1 MASTETRR
9 EVDRVIDALLA
20 RQTELA
26 EEMVV
31 AILAEIPP
39 YARAIPGVVEDVRAH
54 CEAHAGLILEVA
66 RADRAPLREELGFA
80 RDAAHRRVRQ
90 GIPLDG
96 LLQAFRVGHRTVWEA
111 ILDEATP
118 TQEGRDAAI
127 ALVRPAMEY
136 IDICSTQVA
145 EAYIKEQQRLDAS
158 ADRERR
164 DLLED
169 LLAGRL
175 PAPGERPAAVDLDA
189 RADLYVL
196 IARPP
201 GDAPGARDALEHVA
215 DALAS
220 RLGAAGPALVV
231 VRQRE
236 VVAVVAAPGGES
248 GGGSM
253 GSAGEAAADLVREAG
268 EALRSRGD
276 GELRAGLSTPCF
288 GFAGV
293 ARGFAEAR
301 QAIERATVER
311 SVVALT
317 DMSPFEYLV
326 ASADAATLRTVAEKG
341 RALRESDGDGIA
353 RETLLAYVA
362 CDLSIRVTAE
372 RLVVH
377 PNTVRYRLRR
387 ITELTGSDT
396 SRFED
401 LVDLVTVIRAAR
413 AE

>member
-1 MASTETRR
+1 MTPHETRQ
-9 EVDRVIDALLA
+9 EVERVVDALLE

-26 EEMVV
+26 EVMVE

-39 YARAIPGVVEDVRAH
+39 YAQALEGVVEDVRAH
-54 CEAHAGLILEVA
+54 CDAHAGLILEVA
-66 RADRAPLREELGFA
+66 RDDRAPLREELVFA
-80 RDAAHRRVRQ
+80 REAAGRRVRQ

-111 ILDEATP
+111 IVTEATSSD
-118 TQEGRDAAI
+118 EGRDAAI

-145 EAYIKEQQRLDAS
+145 EAYLKEEQRLNAS

-175 PAPGERPAAVDLDA
+175 PAPGERPAAIDLDPA
-189 RADLYVL
+189 ADLLVA
-196 IARPP
+196 IARPA
-201 GDAPGARDALEHVA
+201 GAAPQARDALEHVA

-220 RLGAAGPALVV
+220 HLGADVPALVV

-236 VVAVVAAPGGES
+236 VVAVVGVADGRG
-248 GGGSM
+248 
-253 GSAGEAAADLVREAG
+253 GEAAATLLRETG
-268 EALRSRGD
+268 EALRARGE
-276 GELRAGLSTPCF
+276 GELRAGLSTVCF

-301 QAIERATVER
+301 QAVDRADAERP
-311 SVVALT
+311 VVALT
-317 DMSPFEYLV
+317 DLSPFEYLV
-326 ASADAATLRTVAEKG
+326 ASADSGALRTIAAKG
-341 RALRESDGDGIA
+341 RLLVETDADGTA

-362 CDLSIRVTAE
+362 CDLSVRDTAE

-387 ITELTGSDT
+387 ISELTGRDT
-396 SRFED
+396 RRFED

-413 AE
+413 ARG

>member
-1 MASTETRR
+1 MTTNGMRQ
-9 EVDRVIDALLA
+9 EVERVVATLLA

-26 EEMVV
+26 EVMVE

-39 YARAIPGVVEDVRAH
+39 YARALEGVVEDVRAH
-54 CEAHAGLILEVA
+54 CDAHAGLILEVA
-66 RADRAPLREELGFA
+66 RDDRAPLREELVFA
-80 RDAAHRRVRQ
+80 REAARRRVRQ

-111 ILDEATP
+111 IVNEGAASED
-118 TQEGRDAAI
+118 GRDAAI

-145 EAYIKEQQRLDAS
+145 EAYLKEEQRLDAS

-175 PAPGERPAAVDLDA
+175 PAPGERPAAIDLDPA
-189 RADLYVL
+189 ADLLVA
-196 IARPP
+196 IARPA
-201 GDAPGARDALEHVA
+201 GGAAQARDALEHVA

-220 RLGAAGPALVV
+220 HLGADRPALVV

-236 VVAVVAAPGGES
+236 VVAIVVVQGADCDATAALLRAGGET
-248 GGGSM
+248 
-253 GSAGEAAADLVREAG
+253 
-268 EALRSRGD
+268 LRARGD
-276 GELRAGLSTPCF
+276 VDLRAGLSTVCF

-293 ARGFAEAR
+293 ARGFGEAR
-301 QAIERATVER
+301 QAIERTDAER
-311 SVVALT
+311 PVVTLT

-326 ASADAATLRTVAEKG
+326 ASADAGALRTIAEKG
-341 RALRESDGDGIA
+341 RLLLETDADGTA

-362 CDLSIRVTAE
+362 CDLSVRDTAE

-387 ITELTGSDT
+387 ISELTGRDT
-396 SRFED
+396 RRFED

-413 AE
+413 

>member
-1 MASTETRR
+1 MTYGGTKQ
-9 EVDRVIDALLA
+9 EVERVIDTLLA
-20 RQTELA
+20 RRAELA
-26 EEMVV
+26 AAMVE

-39 YARAIPGVVEDVRAH
+39 YARAMDGVVEDVRAH
-54 CEAHAGLILEVA
+54 CDAHAGLILEVA
-66 RADRAPLREELGFA
+66 RADRSPQREELVFA
-80 RDAAHRRVRQ
+80 REAAGRRVRQ

-111 ILDEATP
+111 IVSEAAES
-118 TQEGRDAAI
+118 QEGRDAAI

-145 EAYIKEQQRLDAS
+145 EAYLKEEQRLDAS

-169 LLAGRL
+169 LLAGRM
-175 PAPGERPAAVDLDA
+175 PAPGDRPAAIDLDPA
-189 RADLYVL
+189 SDVL
-196 IARPP
+196 VAIARPA
-201 GDAPGARDALEHVA
+201 GGATEARDAIEHVA

-220 RLGAAGPALVV
+220 HLGADRPALVV

-236 VVAVVAAPGGES
+236 VVAVVALAES
-248 GGGSM
+248 SD
-253 GSAGEAAADLVREAG
+253 GEATAALLRTAG

-276 GELRAGLSTPCF
+276 GELRAGLSTVCF
-288 GFAGV
+288 GFAEV

-301 QAIERATVER
+301 QAIDRTGHERPVM
-311 SVVALT
+311 ALT

-326 ASADAATLRTVAEKG
+326 ASADAGALRAIADKG
-341 RALRESDGDGIA
+341 RLLAEIDADGTA

-362 CDLSIRVTAE
+362 SDLSVRDTAE

-387 ITELTGSDT
+387 ISELTGRDT
-396 SRFED
+396 RRFED
-401 LVDLVTVIRAAR
+401 LVDLVTVIRATQAG
-413 AE
+413 